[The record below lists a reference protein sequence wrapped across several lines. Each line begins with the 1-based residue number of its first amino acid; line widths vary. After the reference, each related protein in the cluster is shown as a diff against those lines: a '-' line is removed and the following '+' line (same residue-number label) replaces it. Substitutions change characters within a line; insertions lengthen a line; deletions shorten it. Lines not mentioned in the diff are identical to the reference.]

1 MLKDK
6 VALVTGASRGIGK
19 EIALALASHGATV
32 VINYNGSEERARQ
45 VLEEIESKDGKA
57 IIYQADVSDFEQVK
71 QMTKD
76 IKKQLSGIH
85 ILVNNAG
92 ITKDNLILRMSEDEF
107 NDVIDINL
115 KGVFNCL
122 RHVSPIMLKQKYG
135 RIINISSIVGLHG
148 NAGQVN
154 YSAAK
159 AGVIGMTKS
168 LAKELG
174 SRGITVNAV
183 APGYI
188 DTEMTQ
194 ILKEDLKDKV
204 REQIPLKEL
213 GKVEDVANAVVF
225 LASDYSSYITGQAIQ
240 VDGGLGI

>member
-1 MLKDK
+1 MLKNK

-19 EIALALASHGATV
+19 EIALTLASQGATV
-32 VINYNGSEERARQ
+32 IINYNGSKERAME
-45 VLEEIESKDGKA
+45 VLEEIEANKGTA
-57 IIYQADVSDFEQVK
+57 IVYQADISNFDQVK
-71 QMTKD
+71 QMMAD
-76 IKKQLSGIH
+76 IKKQFDNIH

-92 ITKDNLILRMSEDEF
+92 ITADNLILRMSEDEF
-107 NDVIDINL
+107 NKVIDVNL

-122 RHVSPIMLKQKYG
+122 RHISPIMLKQKYG

-188 DTEMTQ
+188 DTDMT
-194 ILKEDLKDKV
+194 KV
-204 REQIPLKEL
+204 L
-213 GKVEDVANAVVF
+213 KVEIGRAHV
-225 LASDYSSYITGQAIQ
+225 
-240 VDGGLGI
+240 

>member
-1 MLKDK
+1 MLKDR

-19 EIALALASHGATV
+19 EIALTLASYGATV
-32 VINYNGSEERARQ
+32 IINYNGSEGRATE
-45 VLEEIESKDGKA
+45 VLEEIKA
-57 IIYQADVSDFEQVK
+57 NGGTGIVYQADVSDFNQVK
-71 QMTKD
+71 QMMDD
-76 IKKQLSGIH
+76 IKKQFGSIH

-122 RHVSPIMLKQKYG
+122 RNISPIMLKQRYG
-135 RIINISSIVGLHG
+135 RIINISSIVGIHG
-148 NAGQVN
+148 NPGQVN

-188 DTEMTQ
+188 DTDMTKV
-194 ILKEDLKDKV
+194 LKDDLKDKIKQ
-204 REQIPLKEL
+204 EIPLRRL
-213 GKVEDVANAVVF
+213 GEAKDVAALVAF
-225 LASDYSSYITGQAIQ
+225 LASDNSAYITGQTIQ

>member
-1 MLKDK
+1 MLKDR

-19 EIALALASHGATV
+19 EIALTLASYGATV
-32 VINYNGSEERARQ
+32 IINYNGSEERATE
-45 VLEEIESKDGKA
+45 VLEEIKANGGKG
-57 IIYQADVSDFEQVK
+57 IVYQADVSDFNQVK
-71 QMTKD
+71 QMMDD
-76 IKKQLSGIH
+76 IKKQFGSIH

-122 RHVSPIMLKQKYG
+122 RNISPIMLKQRYG
-135 RIINISSIVGLHG
+135 RIINISSIVGIHG
-148 NAGQVN
+148 NPGQVN

-188 DTEMTQ
+188 DTDMTKV
-194 ILKEDLKDKV
+194 LKDDLKDKIKQ
-204 REQIPLKEL
+204 EIPLRRL
-213 GKVEDVANAVVF
+213 GEAKDVAALVAF
-225 LASDYSSYITGQAIQ
+225 LASDNSAYITGQTIQ

>member
-1 MLKDK
+1 MLKDR

-19 EIALALASHGATV
+19 EIALTLASYGATV
-32 VINYNGSEERARQ
+32 IINYNGSEGRATE
-45 VLEEIESKDGKA
+45 VLEEIKA
-57 IIYQADVSDFEQVK
+57 NGGTGIVYQADVSDFNQVK
-71 QMTKD
+71 QMMDD
-76 IKKQLSGIH
+76 IKKQFGSIH

-122 RHVSPIMLKQKYG
+122 RNISPIMLKQRYG
-135 RIINISSIVGLHG
+135 RIINISSIVGIHG
-148 NAGQVN
+148 NPGQVN

-188 DTEMTQ
+188 DTDMTKV
-194 ILKEDLKDKV
+194 LKDDLKDKIKQEILL
-204 REQIPLKEL
+204 RRL
-213 GKVEDVANAVVF
+213 GEAKDVAALVAF
-225 LASDYSSYITGQAIQ
+225 LASDNSAYITGQTIQ

>member
-6 VALVTGASRGIGK
+6 VALITGASRGIGK
-19 EIALALASHGATV
+19 EIALNLASHGATV
-32 VINYNGSEERARQ
+32 IINYNGSKDRAKE
-45 VLEEIESKDGKA
+45 VLEEIKVNGGKGLT
-57 IIYQADVSDFEQVK
+57 YQADVSDFEQVK
-71 QMTKD
+71 EMID
-76 IKKQLSGIH
+76 FVKKEYSNIH

-92 ITKDNLILRMSEDEF
+92 ITKDNLILRMSQEEF

-122 RHVSPIMLKQKYG
+122 RNISPIMLKQRYG
-135 RIINISSIVGLHG
+135 RIVNISSVVGIHG
-148 NAGQVN
+148 NPGQVN

-188 DTEMTQ
+188 DTDMTKT
-194 ILKEDLKDKV
+194 LKEELKDQI
-204 REQIPLKEL
+204 RQQIPLKKL
-213 GKVEDVANAVVF
+213 GQAQDIAQMVAF
-225 LASDYSSYITGQAIQ
+225 LASDSSAYITGQTIQ

>member
-1 MLKDK
+1 MLKDR

-19 EIALALASHGATV
+19 EIALTLASYGATV
-32 VINYNGSEERARQ
+32 IINYNGSEERATE
-45 VLEEIESKDGKA
+45 VLEEIKA
-57 IIYQADVSDFEQVK
+57 NGGTGIVYQADVSDFNQVK
-71 QMTKD
+71 QMMDD
-76 IKKQLSGIH
+76 IKKQFGSIH

-122 RHVSPIMLKQKYG
+122 RNISPIMLKQRYG
-135 RIINISSIVGLHG
+135 RIINISSIVGIHG
-148 NAGQVN
+148 NPGQVN

-188 DTEMTQ
+188 DTDMTKV
-194 ILKEDLKDKV
+194 LKDDLKDKIKQ
-204 REQIPLKEL
+204 EIPLRRL
-213 GKVEDVANAVVF
+213 GEAKDVAALVAF
-225 LASDYSSYITGQAIQ
+225 LASDNSAYITGQTIQ

>member
-19 EIALALASHGATV
+19 EIALTLASNGATV
-32 VINYNGSEERARQ
+32 IINYNGSKDKATE
-45 VLEEIESKDGKA
+45 VLEEIEASKGKA
-57 IIYQADVSDFEQVK
+57 LIYQADVSDFGEVK
-71 QMTKD
+71 QMMND
-76 IKKQLSGIH
+76 VKKQFANIH

-92 ITKDNLILRMSEDEF
+92 ITRDNLILRMSEAEF
-107 NDVIDINL
+107 DDVIDTNL

-122 RHVSPIMLKQKYG
+122 RNISPIMLKQKYG
-135 RIINISSIVGLHG
+135 RIINISSIVGIHG
-148 NAGQVN
+148 NPGQVN

-188 DTEMTQ
+188 DTDMTK
-194 ILKEDLKDKV
+194 ILKEEMKDQI
-204 REQIPLKEL
+204 RQQIPLKKL
-213 GKVEDVANAVVF
+213 GQPKDVAQTVTF
-225 LASDYSSYITGQAIQ
+225 LASDNSAYITGQTIQ

>member
-1 MLKDK
+1 MLKDR

-19 EIALALASHGATV
+19 EIALTLASYGATV
-32 VINYNGSEERARQ
+32 IINYNGSEGRATE
-45 VLEEIESKDGKA
+45 VLEEIKA
-57 IIYQADVSDFEQVK
+57 NGGTGIVYQADVSDFNQVK
-71 QMTKD
+71 QMMDD
-76 IKKQLSGIH
+76 IKKQFGSIH

-122 RHVSPIMLKQKYG
+122 RNISPIMLKQRYG
-135 RIINISSIVGLHG
+135 RIINISSIVGIHG
-148 NAGQVN
+148 NPGQVN

-188 DTEMTQ
+188 DTDMTKV
-194 ILKEDLKDKV
+194 LKEDLKEKLKQ
-204 REQIPLKEL
+204 EIPLKRL
-213 GKVEDVANAVVF
+213 GEAKDVAALVAF
-225 LASDYSSYITGQAIQ
+225 LASDKSAYITGQTIQ

>member
-1 MLKDK
+1 MLTDK

-19 EIALALASHGATV
+19 EIALTLASKGATV
-32 VINYNGSEERARQ
+32 VINYNGSEEKAKQ
-45 VLEEIESKDGKA
+45 VLEEIESKGQKA
-57 IIYQADVSDFEQVK
+57 IIYQADVSDFNQVK
-71 QMTKD
+71 QMMKD
-76 IKKQLSGIH
+76 VKKQFNSIH

-92 ITKDNLILRMSEDEF
+92 ITKDNLILRMSENEF
-107 NDVIDINL
+107 DDVMDINL

-122 RHVSPIMLKQKYG
+122 RHISPIMLKQKYG
-135 RIINISSIVGLHG
+135 RIINMSSVVGIHG
-148 NAGQVN
+148 NPGQVN
-154 YSAAK
+154 YSGSK

-188 DTEMTQ
+188 DTDMTKV
-194 ILKEDLKDKV
+194 LKEDLK
-204 REQIPLKEL
+204 EQIIQQIPLKKL
-213 GKVEDVANAVVF
+213 GQGQDVAQTVAF
-225 LASDYSSYITGQAIQ
+225 LASDYSSYITGQVIQ

>member
-19 EIALALASHGATV
+19 EIALNLAYHGATV
-32 VINYNGSEERARQ
+32 IINYNGSKDRAKE
-45 VLEEIESKDGKA
+45 VLEEIKANGGKGLT
-57 IIYQADVSDFEQVK
+57 YQADVSDFEQVK
-71 QMTKD
+71 EMID
-76 IKKQLSGIH
+76 FVKKEYSNIH

-92 ITKDNLILRMSEDEF
+92 ITKDNLILRMSQEEF

-122 RHVSPIMLKQKYG
+122 RNISPIMLKQRYG
-135 RIINISSIVGLHG
+135 RIINISSIVGIHG
-148 NAGQVN
+148 NPGQVN

-188 DTEMTQ
+188 DTDMTKT
-194 ILKEDLKDKV
+194 LKEELKDQI
-204 REQIPLKEL
+204 RQQIPLKKL
-213 GKVEDVANAVVF
+213 GQAQDVAQMVAF
-225 LASDYSSYITGQAIQ
+225 LASDSSAYITGQTIQ

>member
-1 MLKDK
+1 MLKDR

-19 EIALALASHGATV
+19 EIALTLASYGATV
-32 VINYNGSEERARQ
+32 IINYNGSEGRATE
-45 VLEEIESKDGKA
+45 VLEEIKA
-57 IIYQADVSDFEQVK
+57 NGGTGIVYQADVSDFNQVK
-71 QMTKD
+71 QMVDD
-76 IKKQLSGIH
+76 IKKQFGSIH

-122 RHVSPIMLKQKYG
+122 RNISPIMLKQRYG
-135 RIINISSIVGLHG
+135 RIINISSIVGIHG
-148 NAGQVN
+148 NPGQVN

-188 DTEMTQ
+188 DTDMTKV
-194 ILKEDLKDKV
+194 LKDDLKDKIKQ
-204 REQIPLKEL
+204 EIPLRRL
-213 GKVEDVANAVVF
+213 GEAKDVAALVAF
-225 LASDYSSYITGQAIQ
+225 LASDNSAYITGQTIQ

>member
-19 EIALALASHGATV
+19 EIALTLASNGATV
-32 VINYNGSEERARQ
+32 IINYNGSKDKATE
-45 VLEEIESKDGKA
+45 VLEEIEASKGKA
-57 IIYQADVSDFEQVK
+57 IIYQADVSNFNEVK
-71 QMTKD
+71 QMMKD
-76 IKKQLSGIH
+76 VKKQFASIH

-92 ITKDNLILRMSEDEF
+92 ITRDNLILRMSEAEF
-107 NDVIDINL
+107 DDVIDTNL

-122 RHVSPIMLKQKYG
+122 RNISPIMLKQKYG
-135 RIINISSIVGLHG
+135 RIINISSIVGIHG
-148 NAGQVN
+148 NPGQVN

-188 DTEMTQ
+188 DTDMTK
-194 ILKEDLKDKV
+194 ILKEEMKDQI
-204 REQIPLKEL
+204 RQQIPLKKL
-213 GKVEDVANAVVF
+213 GRPQDVAQTVTF
-225 LASDYSSYITGQAIQ
+225 LASDNSAYITGQTIQ

>member
-1 MLKDK
+1 MLTNK

-19 EIALALASHGATV
+19 EIALILASNGATV
-32 VINYNGSEERARQ
+32 VINYNGSKARATQ
-45 VLEEIESKDGKA
+45 VLEEIESKNGKA
-57 IIYQADVSDFEQVK
+57 IIYQADVSDFNQVK
-71 QMTKD
+71 QMVSD
-76 IKKQLSGIH
+76 IKKEFANIH

-122 RHVSPIMLKQKYG
+122 RHISPIMLKQKYG

-188 DTEMTQ
+188 DTDMTKV
-194 ILKEDLKDKV
+194 LKDDLKDKV
-204 REQIPLKEL
+204 REQIPLRQL
-213 GKVEDVANAVVF
+213 GQAEDVANAVAF
-225 LASDYSSYITGQAIQ
+225 LASDKSSYITGQVIQ

>member
-1 MLKDK
+1 MLKNK

-19 EIALALASHGATV
+19 EIALTLASQGATV
-32 VINYNGSEERARQ
+32 IINYNGSKERAME
-45 VLEEIESKDGKA
+45 VLEEIEANKGTA
-57 IIYQADVSDFEQVK
+57 IVYQADISNFDQVK
-71 QMTKD
+71 QMMAD
-76 IKKQLSGIH
+76 IKKQFDNIH

-92 ITKDNLILRMSEDEF
+92 ITADNLILRMSEDEF
-107 NDVIDINL
+107 NKVIDVNL

-122 RHVSPIMLKQKYG
+122 RHISPIMLKQKYG

-188 DTEMTQ
+188 DTDMTKVLKVELTDQ
-194 ILKEDLKDKV
+194 IK
-204 REQIPLKEL
+204 EQIPLKKL
-213 GKVEDVANAVVF
+213 GQTEDIAHAVAF
-225 LASDYSSYITGQAIQ
+225 LASDYSSYITGQTIQ